1 MRRFEGKVVM
11 VTGAGSGI
19 GRATA
24 LRFASEG
31 ARVSA
36 SDVNAEGLA
45 GTMGMLQGAGHHS
58 QLLDVSRGQACRD
71 AVAATVAACGRLD
84 VLCNI
89 AGFAGAYHLHE
100 VTDELWQQM
109 IAVNLSGVFFIT
121 DHDAP

>member
-1 MRRFEGKVVM
+1 MRRFDGKVVM

-45 GTMGMLQGAGHHS
+45 ATMGMLDGAGHHS
-58 QLLDVSRGQACRD
+58 RVVDVSQAQACRD
-71 AVAATVAACGRLD
+71 AVAATKD
-84 VLCNI
+84 
-89 AGFAGAYHLHE
+89 FAG
-100 VTDELWQQM
+100 VTGVITLDADHN
-109 IAVNLSGVFFIT
+109 AVKPAVVLKVVGDTGKYVATVQPN
-121 DHDAP
+121 

>member
-1 MRRFEGKVVM
+1 MRRFDGKVVM

-45 GTMGMLQGAGHHS
+45 ATMGMLDGATLPAGVTETSEIVGKVGMVNVRGNVQGILFNVTGGGPG
-58 QLLDVSRGQACRD
+58 SRQ
-71 AVAATVAACGRLD
+71 
-84 VLCNI
+84 
-89 AGFAGAYHLHE
+89 
-100 VTDELWQQM
+100 
-109 IAVNLSGVFFIT
+109 
-121 DHDAP
+121 